1 MLFANGVWKEQGKVY
16 LQLLKRGV
24 CASESFSQRS
34 WTCGT
39 FVLYVY
45 WSNVAVLT
53 AISDHSLQ
61 NILVVGHTGIGQPVQ
76 RTWSKQRE
84 RAFLSGGDSLL
95 SEYAA
100 CGWVSSWWHLV
111 TREAVSCT
119 YSCWTKKTNICSV
132 ALFTRPGRLDIPA
145 TVQHVFM
152 VSSAKL
158 SCVHF
163 FFFNSGWHVI
173 FFICLWSRGLLDVSF
188 KSNSIALNR
197 RQCCQPASSSLC
209 WSGVAS
215 SGLEG
220 WMVSAHT
227 LLKPMLTLSKV
238 VQVVVTPSE
247 RWYRGISGTI
257 PKFSYFFRV
266 VLN

>member
-34 WTCGT
+34 WMCGT

-119 YSCWTKKTNICSV
+119 YSCWTRKTSICSV
-132 ALFTRPGRLDIPA
+132 ALFTRTGRLDIPA

-163 FFFNSGWHVI
+163 FFFLIQDGMWYPSFACEVGYWMCLLRATALLWIEGSAASLYPAACAGLVLHLLAWRVGWYLLTPCSNP
-173 FFICLWSRGLLDVSF
+173 CLPWVKLF
-188 KSNSIALNR
+188 K
-197 RQCCQPASSSLC
+197 
-209 WSGVAS
+209 W
-215 SGLEG
+215 
-220 WMVSAHT
+220 W
-227 LLKPMLTLSKV
+227 
-238 VQVVVTPSE
+238 
-247 RWYRGISGTI
+247 
-257 PKFSYFFRV
+257 
-266 VLN
+266 